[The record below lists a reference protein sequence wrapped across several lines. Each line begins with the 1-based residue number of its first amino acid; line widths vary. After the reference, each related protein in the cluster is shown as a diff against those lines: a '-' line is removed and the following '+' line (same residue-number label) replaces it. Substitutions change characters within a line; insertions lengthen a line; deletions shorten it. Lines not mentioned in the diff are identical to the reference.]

1 MMSKDQIKIEFEK
14 IATLRADGVEDLLQA
29 DWDEI
34 ETERDIF
41 PFALDW
47 DHLTTCERRG
57 TFKVVSARRGR
68 EILGYAAYMVLPHPH
83 SRNALHAFNDV
94 LYVKP
99 KARGSDGVK
108 LIRTSETLLKGLGVK
123 RIYYSSKI
131 HFPLG
136 LKTGKLLERLG
147 YPVVEFCHAKVIDG

>member
-1 MMSKDQIKIEFEK
+1 MSSVQIRIEK
-14 IATLRADGVEDLLQA
+14 IADLRADGVEDLAQQ

-34 ETERDIF
+34 ETDRDVF

-47 DHLTTCERRG
+47 DQLTTLERRG
-57 TFKVVSARRGR
+57 LFKVVSARKGR
-68 EILGYAAYMVLPHPH
+68 EILGYAAFNVTTHPH
-83 SRNALHAFNDV
+83 SKNALHAFNSV

-99 KARGSDGVK
+99 KARGSVGVK

-123 RIYYSSKI
+123 RIYYSSKT

-147 YPVVEFCHAKVIDG
+147 YPVVEFCHAKVL